1 MTDGQI
7 RKYERSL
14 VRKFMWW
21 GIFNTSKLLPNDY
34 QILKSRLIDIT
45 VFALFT
51 LGMARATRLLFFRQE
66 MMFIEGLM

>member
-1 MTDGQI
+1 
-7 RKYERSL
+7 
-14 VRKFMWW
+14 MWW

-51 LGMARATRLLFFRQE
+51 LGMARSMRLLFFRQE